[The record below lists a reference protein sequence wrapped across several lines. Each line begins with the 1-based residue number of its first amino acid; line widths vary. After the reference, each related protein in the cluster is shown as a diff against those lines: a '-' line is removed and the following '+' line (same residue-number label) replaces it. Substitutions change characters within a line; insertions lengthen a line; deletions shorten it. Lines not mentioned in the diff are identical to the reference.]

1 MHVCAFL
8 LLVQIVPLWNWNIY
22 SIGYFRPE
30 ECSNCTFMEL
40 KLEKRVYAISETLCS
55 NCTFMELKYR
65 TPLRFSSG
73 RGRSNCTFMELKS
86 ADNVSQ
92 SDPFSVQIVPLWN
105 WNAIMQ
111 SRVNFPDLFKLYLY
125 GIEILVRNYN
135 IKQLTVQIVPLW
147 NWNVIIALN
156 DVDVAAFKL
165 YLYGIEI
172 RMAAAMRAKTNSSN
186 CTFMELK

>member
-1 MHVCAFL
+1 MCFSAF
-8 LLVQIVPLWNWNIY
+8 
-22 SIGYFRPE
+22 G
-30 ECSNCTFMEL
+30 
-40 KLEKRVYAISETLCS
+40 S
-55 NCTFMELKYR
+55 NCTFMELKYIFHR
-65 TPLRFSSG
+65 LFPTWRVFKLYLYGIEIGKEGLRHKRNSLFKLYLYGIEIPYPTSFFFG
-73 RGRSNCTFMELKS
+73 EG
-86 ADNVSQ
+86 A
-92 SDPFSVQIVPLWN
+92 
-105 WNAIMQ
+105 
-111 SRVNFPDLFKLYLY
+111 FKLYLY